1 MTTVLGFGLCR
12 AWIVLCIGTATFGAI
27 SYAEEPQQG
36 SLYLLAGAASS
47 LVVALLAGRQQ
58 EADARTRAYLLRA
71 TLFLLLVAVL
81 MTLLAH
87 ALELP
92 ILLLPALLSGGAG
105 TGCLQALWGERFA
118 AQPPRF
124 SPVAAPAAAI
134 LTALLVAFASPA
146 TALIALTIFPLASFA
161 LLLIRAGSP
170 FAAGLFWPRGRTPAT
185 RGQADAPENR
195 ELVPGLGDS
204 GRTKGSI
211 GTGRAGVSS
220 ADMFKLMASITIFSF
235 LCRSYDVVLE
245 HSLDSSALIGSGAL
259 LALIVVGTAFLLFAL
274 VAKGRFS
281 ATLIYRLSL
290 PTMVIGLVILALFLD
305 RFSAISFFIINVGYE
320 FFDIL
325 TWILFAEI
333 ARRRGRS
340 LRVFGLGVAFTFVG
354 MALGYLLGPLVYDS
368 LGQSGT
374 QVASFSLLGI
384 ISLVVV
390 AFLVIPEG
398 TLMKLVSSRSPGAS
412 SGWLS
417 DESPDAANERD
428 AGGADSGDVD
438 SFENLARQRAD
449 VMAKEYR
456 LTARECEVLALLARG
471 RTLSIIARNL
481 QIANGTART
490 HIENVYA
497 KLGVHKQQELIDLVE
512 AYRERE

>member
-12 AWIVLCIGTATFGAI
+12 AWIVLCVGTAALGTVPHVEI
-27 SYAEEPQQG
+27 PHHG

-47 LVVALLAGRQQ
+47 LVVALLAGHLR
-58 EADARTRAYLLRA
+58 EVDSHARTHLLRA
-71 TLFLLLVAVL
+71 TLALLLVAALATVAAHAFGLPVL
-81 MTLLAH
+81 LLLA
-87 ALELP
+87 
-92 ILLLPALLSGGAG
+92 LLGGGAS

-124 SPVAAPAAAI
+124 SPVVAPAAAI
-134 LTALLVAFASPA
+134 LTALLVAFVSPA
-146 TALIALTIFPLASFA
+146 TALIALVVFPLTSFA

-170 FAAGLFWPRGRTPAT
+170 FAVGLLFPRGGTRAT
-185 RGQADAPENR
+185 RWQTGAPEDEKSVR
-195 ELVPGLGDS
+195 DS
-204 GRTKGSI
+204 GDG
-211 GTGRAGVSS
+211 GRMRASS

-245 HSLDSSALIGSGAL
+245 HNLNSTALIGSGAL
-259 LALIVVGTAFLLFAL
+259 LALIVVGMVFLLFAL
-274 VAKGRFS
+274 MARSSFS

-333 ARRRGRS
+333 ARRQGQP

-354 MALGYLLGPLVYDS
+354 MALGYLLGPLIYDS
-368 LGQSGT
+368 LGQGGA
-374 QVASFSLLGI
+374 QVTSFSLLSI

-398 TLMKLVSSRSPGAS
+398 TLMKLVPSRSS
-412 SGWLS
+412 STSSTWS
-417 DESPDAANERD
+417 PDESPDAVNERD
-428 AGGADSGDVD
+428 ADGTSSQDID
-438 SFENLARQRAD
+438 SFETLAQRRVDA
-449 VMAKEYR
+449 VAREYR

-497 KLGVHKQQELIDLVE
+497 KLNVHKQQELIDLVE
-512 AYRERE
+512 TYGNTD